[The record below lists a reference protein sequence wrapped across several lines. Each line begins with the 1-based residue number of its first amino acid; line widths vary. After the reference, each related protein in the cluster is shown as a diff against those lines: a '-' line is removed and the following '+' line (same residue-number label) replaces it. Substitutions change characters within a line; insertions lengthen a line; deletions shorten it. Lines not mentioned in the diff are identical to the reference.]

1 MQTLWQ
7 DLRFGARML
16 AKQPGFT
23 LIAVLTLA
31 LGIGINTAVFSV
43 ADAVLFRPLPFAE
56 PHRLA
61 EIWQQITGSQS
72 ARPGLRWEAFEQW
85 RQQTEVFERVEAYD
99 PRNFTLT
106 GGKEPETIAAP
117 AVSPGLFAL
126 LGVNPQLGRLFQ
138 PEEAQPGNGR
148 VALISDGFW
157 RRYFGGN
164 PDALGKTL
172 TLNDQPYTVVG
183 VMPPKFK
190 FPYGKFE
197 LWVPLALT
205 PMNEMKRPNRLNVV
219 ARLRADVSLPAA
231 QSRLDLVSSQL
242 SAAKPDPQGWGVK
255 LSALDARRINPGPR
269 RALLALLGAVALVM
283 LLACANSANL
293 WLSRAAARQ
302 GEMAIRQALGAG
314 RWRLLRQLLTESVL
328 LALLAA
334 AAGLLLA
341 WWGVDLLRQL
351 TPDEL
356 TFLSVNEISLDRRVL
371 LFTLGL
377 ALLTGVVSGL
387 LPAIKSSR
395 SDLQQALKGAGRAA
409 TADRAQNRLRR
420 ALVVA
425 EITLS
430 LALLVGA
437 GLMMRAFLRLSS
449 VPPGFDPRNLIAAT
463 LALPQQRYP
472 TLAQEEEFFA
482 RLRERMLATPGVEAV
497 TVAAGVPPQGGGITF
512 GLDVEIEGR
521 PPEPFDRKLVLPFS
535 QVDSNYF
542 QTMRIPLLQGRNF
555 GAEDTANAPPVMII
569 NEEMAR
575 HYWPNESPVGKRLR
589 LTKTGKWFTV
599 VGVSGDVNLGK
610 PGFGYSKM
618 EIYYPWSQ
626 ETRRSGQRTLIVRAT
641 TEASKLITAVK
652 GGIWAFD
659 KDQPIYQINT
669 VENLLSD
676 ALAEPRFYLTLL
688 GFFAGVTLL
697 LVSMGIYGVMSYL
710 ISQRRH
716 EIGIRIALGAQTR
729 DVLRLLL
736 RDGLWLTAMGISA
749 GALTALALGRWIK
762 NLLYEQ
768 SATDPLTFA
777 LIALLLTGVAL
788 LACYVP
794 ARRVSKIDPLTALRH
809 E

>member
-1 MQTLWQ
+1 MRTLWQ
-7 DLRFGARML
+7 DLRYGARML
-16 AKQPGFT
+16 MKQPGFT

-61 EIWQQITGSQS
+61 EVWQQIPGSQS
-72 ARPGLRWEAFEQW
+72 AQPGLRWEAFEQW
-85 RQQTEVFERVEAYD
+85 RQQSEVFERIEAYS
-99 PRNFTLT
+99 PGSFTLT

-126 LGVNPQLGRLFQ
+126 LGVNPQLGRLLQ

-164 PDALGKTL
+164 SDALGKTL

-190 FPYGKFE
+190 FPYGRFE

-205 PMNEMKRPNRLNVV
+205 PLNEMKRPNRFTAV
-219 ARLRADVSLPAA
+219 ARLRADVSLTAA
-231 QSRLDLVSSQL
+231 QSRLDLVSAGL
-242 SAAKPDPQGWGVK
+242 SAANPDPQGWGVK
-255 LSALDARRINPGPR
+255 LNALDARRVNPGPR

-283 LLACANSANL
+283 LLACANAANL
-293 WLSRAAARQ
+293 LLSRAAARQ

-328 LALLAA
+328 LASLAGV
-334 AAGLLLA
+334 AGLLLA

-377 ALLTGVVSGL
+377 ALVTGVVSGL
-387 LPAIKSSR
+387 LPAIKNSR
-395 SDLQQALKGAGRAA
+395 ADLQQALKGASRAA

-430 LALLVGA
+430 LALLIGA

-449 VPPGFDPRNLIAAT
+449 APPGFDPRNLIAAT
-463 LALPQQRYP
+463 LSLPQQRYP

-482 RLRERMLATPGVEAV
+482 QLRTLMLAAPGVEAV

-521 PPEPFDRKLVLPFS
+521 PPEPFDRKQVLPFS
-535 QVDSNYF
+535 QVDPNYF
-542 QTMRIPLLQGRNF
+542 QTMRIPLLQGRTF
-555 GAEDTANAPPVMII
+555 GPEDTVNAPPVMII

-575 HYWPNESPVGKRLR
+575 HYWSNESPVGKRLR
-589 LTKTGKWFTV
+589 LSKTGKWYTV
-599 VGVSGDVNLGK
+599 VGVTGDVNLGR
-610 PGFGYSKM
+610 PGMGFSRM

-626 ETRRSGQRTLIVRAT
+626 ETRRSGQRALIVRT
-641 TEASKLITAVK
+641 TAEANKLIPAVK
-652 GGIWAFD
+652 GSIWAFD
-659 KDQPIYQINT
+659 KDQPIYRINT

-676 ALAEPRFYLTLL
+676 ALAEPRFYLLLL

-710 ISQRRH
+710 VSQRRH

-729 DVLRLLL
+729 DVLWLVL
-736 RDGLWLTAMGISA
+736 RDGLWLTAMGIGA
-749 GALTALALGRWIK
+749 GALAALALGRWIK

-777 LIALLLTGVAL
+777 LITLLLIGVAL
-788 LACYVP
+788 VACWIP
-794 ARRVSKIDPLTALRH
+794 ARRAAKVDPIVALRCD
-809 E
+809 